1 MGHEL
6 KKGDVFG
13 VNVNSATVGGKSVF
27 NHLIV
32 FVEDSFFFDIVDG
45 SVYMIKTDDVI
56 SAMNV
61 PSVVS
66 GRMYLDFV
74 ETLPERVYTVVA
86 ANARVKYGAAEKLEI
101 FKPI

>member
-1 MGHEL
+1 MEHEL

-13 VNVNSATVGGKSVF
+13 VNVNSATSGGKSVF

-45 SVYMIKTDDVI
+45 SVYTMKIDDVI
-56 SAMNV
+56 SAMRV

-74 ETLPERVYTVVA
+74 ETLPERVYSVVL
-86 ANARVKYGAAEKLEI
+86 ANARVKYNVAERLEI